1 VVNFTGKVYLKL
13 GVNMPW
19 YIPVISALLIRD
31 LFTSVLLKKAVISA
45 GRKQRFFLQFLFAFI
60 LVSPIFL
67 YLGNASADYILS
79 PDFFKIFG
87 IGMFNATATMFY
99 WKAIDISLS
108 KTSLFLFL
116 DDVIAIT
123 LSLIFLD
130 EYAILNTTIVTGLAI
145 GLLSII
151 LFTIYYKMPK
161 ANSASTH
168 LPAIFFFYVFIHS
181 VMHGLLL
188 FSLKYLAADG
198 VSKPNFL
205 FGWYGGALTMAGLA
219 LVLSGKNKKE
229 NMTEK
234 AFTKK
239 NLKLMVPIGSAIV
252 SSLGLAFWSF
262 QLAPQVVVQ
271 PIFFVS
277 QMILPTLVGFFYFK
291 EIETIDTKEKLIFLL
306 GAAGALVIAF
316 SYSA

>member
-1 VVNFTGKVYLKL
+1 
-13 GVNMPW
+13 MPW
-19 YIPVISALLIRD
+19 YIPVILGLLIRD
-31 LFTSVLLKKAVISA
+31 LFTSVLLKKAVISG
-45 GRKQRFFLQFLFAFI
+45 GRQQRFFLQFFFAFM
-60 LVSPIFL
+60 LASPIFL
-67 YLGNASADYILS
+67 YLGNTSADYILS

-116 DDVIAIT
+116 DDIIAIT
-123 LSLIFLD
+123 LSLIFLG
-130 EYAILNTTIVTGLAI
+130 EYAILNTTMLAGLAM

-151 LFTIYYKMPK
+151 LFTIYYKIPR
-161 ANSASTH
+161 ANSASPR

-205 FGWYGGALTMAGLA
+205 FGWYGGALMMAGLA
-219 LVLSGKNKKE
+219 LVFSRKNKKE
-229 NMTEK
+229 NKAER

-239 NLKLMVPIGSAIV
+239 NVKLMVPIGLAIV
-252 SSLGLAFWSF
+252 SSLGLAYLSF
-262 QLAPQVVVQ
+262 QLAPPVVIQ

-277 QMILPTLVGFFYFK
+277 PMILPTLVGFFYFK
-291 EIETIDTKEKLIFLL
+291 EVKTIDTKEKLIFAL
-306 GAAGALVIAF
+306 GAAGALVIPF